1 MAEYKDYCLT
11 DLVSGQEIVKE
22 NRIAE
27 RFPELMAY
35 VQKIRLYTD
44 GNIRV
49 LVRDI
54 RGNRVMVY
62 SGRLKNLTDA
72 SWLVGDSEMCLR
84 DGFLYLAAGDGLC
97 MGRYEQRKTG
107 SGR

>member
-1 MAEYKDYCLT
+1 
-11 DLVSGQEIVKE
+11 
-22 NRIAE
+22 
-27 RFPELMAY
+27 
-35 VQKIRLYTD
+35 
-44 GNIRV
+44 
-49 LVRDI
+49 
-54 RGNRVMVY
+54 MVY